1 MDVSLLTMLAF
12 AAVGLGAG
20 STYLMAQWLPDSA
33 SALAAR
39 HGRFVGLGEAEHATA
54 PAAPHGRRTQGE
66 ALNVVRTAQ
75 Y

>member
-1 MDVSLLTMLAF
+1 MDVSSLVMLAG
-12 AAVGLGAG
+12 AAVGCGAG
-20 STYLMAQWLPDSA
+20 LTYLMAQWLPDSLAA
-33 SALAAR
+33 SASR
-39 HGRFVGLGEAEHATA
+39 HGRFTGLGEAEHVAA

>member
-1 MDVSLLTMLAF
+1 MDVSLLTMLAL

-20 STYLMAQWLPDSA
+20 STYLMAQWLPDSV